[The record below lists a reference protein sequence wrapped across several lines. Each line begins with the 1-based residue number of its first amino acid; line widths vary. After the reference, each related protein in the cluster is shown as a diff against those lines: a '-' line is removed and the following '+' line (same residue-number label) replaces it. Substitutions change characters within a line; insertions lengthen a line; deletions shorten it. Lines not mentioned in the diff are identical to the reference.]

1 MYKDKE
7 NLGGRL
13 ARCREKASLSQRQL
27 GKLAEK
33 EFGKD
38 AFSWQSISKWESNEV
53 IPSPEYLNQLAVLFD
68 VKTSWLLTGIRT
80 RNDADNKLL
89 NSYHGLAR
97 EDQKMVDALIRN
109 FQNKYKTEGEG
120 R

>member
-53 IPSPEYLNQLAVLFD
+53 IPSPEYLNQLAILFD

-89 NSYHGLAR
+89 NAYHGLEK
-97 EDQKMVDALIRN
+97 EDQKMVDALIEN
-109 FQNKYKTEGEG
+109 FQNKYKKEGNG
-120 R
+120 Q

>member
-33 EFGKD
+33 EFGAD

-53 IPSPEYLNQLAVLFD
+53 IPSPEYLNQLAVLFE

-89 NSYHGLAR
+89 NAYYGLEK
-97 EDQKMVDALIRN
+97 EDQKMVDALIKN
-109 FQNKYKTEGEG
+109 FQKKYKSEENGS
-120 R
+120 

>member
-1 MYKDKE
+1 MYTDKE

-13 ARCREKASLSQRQL
+13 LRCSEKHSLSQREL
-27 GKLAEK
+27 GKLAKK

-53 IPSPEYLNQLAVLFD
+53 IPSPDYLNQLAVLFD

-89 NSYHGLAR
+89 NAYHSLAER
-97 EDQKMVDALIRN
+97 DQKMVNALIKN
-109 FQNKYKTEGEG
+109 FQKNRKEENGG
-120 R
+120 